1 MQRILWAHRF
11 TMAGYFLIVAAVC
24 LLSVG
29 CGGGDRFLPVYV
41 DQDLQGF
48 GGNTSSS
55 PPQPVLTHTPS
66 TPRGRP

>member
-1 MQRILWAHRF
+1 MRRF
-11 TMAGYFLIVAAVC
+11 LLLVSAVC

-29 CGGGDRFLPVYV
+29 CGGGDRFLPIYV

-48 GGNTSSS
+48 GGVSSSS
-55 PPQPVLTHTPS
+55 PTQPVLTHTPG